1 MFTDTNYK
9 IANVFYSNF
18 DYLYSMSISEIQ
30 LYNASKSKLGDN
42 EAQQLVDFVKSK
54 VTSEFNERKDTF
66 LTKEDK
72 IDIMRSIYIV
82 GIVQFLA
89 IVGSVLAIMNFML
102 KS

>member
-1 MFTDTNYK
+1 
-9 IANVFYSNF
+9 
-18 DYLYSMSISEIQ
+18 MSISEIQ
-30 LYNASKSKLGDN
+30 LYNALKTKLGDN
-42 EAQQLVDFVKSK
+42 EAQQLVDFIKSK
-54 VTSEFNERKDTF
+54 VSSEFNDPKDTF

-89 IVGSVLAIMNFML
+89 IVGSVSAIMNFML